1 MAWAVM
7 HGVFAVSFA
16 GSMGSRR
23 DSGGRTDY
31 MSAVRAWCCHT
42 HPLWCG
48 VESSVAQP
56 YLAAVSR
63 SVVGTAQRP
72 ERRLACV
79 GMTDGLRLSHE
90 TIGVISRLGHYLHLY
105 RAIGRSLRR

>member
-1 MAWAVM
+1 MGRCAGWLGQSWRLQCRSQGRWGLDVIPVAAQITCPQW
-7 HGVFAVSFA
+7 HGVAV
-16 GSMGSRR
+16 
-23 DSGGRTDY
+23 
-31 MSAVRAWCCHT
+31 HT
-42 HPLWCG
+42 LRGWCG

-79 GMTDGLRLSHE
+79 GMTDGL
-90 TIGVISRLGHYLHLY
+90 V
-105 RAIGRSLRR
+105 AAAVA